1 MKLGIVGN
9 GGIIKMALHILKDT
23 DIVVSSLWCRNAEK
37 GKPLV
42 EEYGIPSL
50 YTDYDAFLKDDS
62 FDTVYI
68 GLINSLHYEY
78 AKKAILAHKHVI
90 VEKPFTSTY
99 EQAKELYDLT
109 KENNV
114 FVFEA
119 IMSRYS
125 KNYQHIQKY
134 LPCIGDIKMIQCNY
148 SQYSSRYDAYL
159 RHEVLPAF
167 DPEEYGGALYDIN
180 VYNIHFV
187 EGLFG
192 KPVFTH
198 YEANT
203 GFNGVDTS
211 GTLIMRYPEYI
222 AVCTGAKDSASH
234 NGVMIQGTKGYIQM
248 DSRPGIIQNVS
259 LHTKEEERVI
269 DIEKMQSPMK
279 TEFEQI
285 ASVVEEKDT
294 STMVLWLENSL
305 EVMKILSNSRN
316 EIGL

>member
-9 GGIIKMALHILKDT
+9 GGIVKMALHILKDT

-119 IMSRYS
+119 IMSRYN

-159 RHEVLPAF
+159 RREVLPAF

-198 YEANT
+198 YEANI

-211 GTLIMRYPEYI
+211 GTLIMRYPKYI
-222 AVCTGAKDSASH
+222 AVCTGSKDSASH

-285 ASVVEEKDT
+285 ASVIEEKDT

>member
-1 MKLGIVGN
+1 M
-9 GGIIKMALHILKDT
+9 
-23 DIVVSSLWCRNAEK
+23 
-37 GKPLV
+37 
-42 EEYGIPSL
+42 

-180 VYNIHFV
+180 VYNVHFV

-198 YEANT
+198 YEANI

-211 GTLIMRYPEYI
+211 GTLIMKYPEYI

-248 DSRPGIIQNVS
+248 DSRSGIIQNLT
-259 LHTKEEERVI
+259 LHLKDEVINIDVEE
-269 DIEKMQSPMK
+269 MQSPMK

-285 ASVVEEKDT
+285 ASIIEEKDT

>member
-9 GGIIKMALHILKDT
+9 GGIVKMALHILKDT
-23 DIVVSSLWCRNAEK
+23 DIIVSSLWCRNAEK
-37 GKPLV
+37 GKPFV

-198 YEANT
+198 YEANI
-203 GFNGVDTS
+203 GFNGADTS

-248 DSRPGIIQNVS
+248 DSRPGIIQNIS

-285 ASVVEEKDT
+285 ASIIAEKEY
-294 STMVLWLENSL
+294 STMMQWMLDSL

>member
-9 GGIIKMALHILKDT
+9 GGIVKMALHILKDT

-180 VYNIHFV
+180 VYNVHFV
-187 EGLFG
+187 EGLLG

-198 YEANT
+198 YEANI

-211 GTLIMRYPEYI
+211 GTLIMKYPEYI
-222 AVCTGAKDSASH
+222 AICTGAKDSASH

-248 DSRPGIIQNVS
+248 DSRPGIIQNIS

-285 ASVVEEKDT
+285 ASIIEEKDT
-294 STMVLWLENSL
+294 STMVLGLENSL
-305 EVMKILSNSRN
+305 EVMKILSNSRK

>member
-9 GGIIKMALHILKDT
+9 GGIVKMALHILKDT

-198 YEANT
+198 YEANI
-203 GFNGVDTS
+203 GFNGADTS

-248 DSRPGIIQNVS
+248 DSRPGIIQNIS

-285 ASVVEEKDT
+285 ASIIAEKEY
-294 STMVLWLENSL
+294 STMMQWMLDSL

>member
-9 GGIIKMALHILKDT
+9 GGIVKMALHILKDT

-114 FVFEA
+114 YVFEA

-180 VYNIHFV
+180 VYNVHFV
-187 EGLFG
+187 EGLLG

-198 YEANT
+198 YEANI

-211 GTLIMRYPEYI
+211 GTLIMKYPEYI
-222 AVCTGAKDSASH
+222 AICTGAKDSASH

-248 DSRPGIIQNVS
+248 DSRPGIIQNIS

-285 ASVVEEKDT
+285 ASIIEEKDT

>member
-1 MKLGIVGN
+1 MKLGIVGD
-9 GGIIKMALHILKDT
+9 GGIVKMALHILKDT

-50 YTDYDAFLKDDS
+50 YTDYDAFLEDDS

-148 SQYSSRYDAYL
+148 SQYSSRFDAYL

-198 YEANT
+198 YEANI

-211 GTLIMRYPEYI
+211 GTLIMKYPEYI

-279 TEFEQI
+279 SEFEQI
-285 ASVVEEKDT
+285 ASIIAEKDD
-294 STMVLWLENSL
+294 STMMQWLLDSL

>member
-9 GGIIKMALHILKDT
+9 GGIVKMALHILKDT

-198 YEANT
+198 YEANI

-234 NGVMIQGTKGYIQM
+234 NGVMIQGIKGYIQM

-259 LHTKEEERVI
+259 LHNKEEERVI

-285 ASVVEEKDT
+285 ASVIEEKDT

-305 EVMKILSNSRN
+305 EVMKILSNSRK

>member
-9 GGIIKMALHILKDT
+9 GGIVKMALHILKDT

-198 YEANT
+198 YEANI

-248 DSRPGIIQNVS
+248 DSRPGIIQNIS

-285 ASVVEEKDT
+285 ASIIAEKEY
-294 STMVLWLENSL
+294 STMMQWMLDSL

>member
-9 GGIIKMALHILKDT
+9 GGIVKMALHILKDT

-62 FDTVYI
+62 FNTVYI

-198 YEANT
+198 YEANI

-211 GTLIMRYPEYI
+211 GTLIMKYPEYI
-222 AVCTGAKDSASH
+222 AICTGAKDSASH

-248 DSRPGIIQNVS
+248 DSRPGIIQNLT
-259 LHTKEEERVI
+259 LHLKDEVINIDVEE
-269 DIEKMQSPMK
+269 MQSPMK

-285 ASVVEEKDT
+285 ASIIEEKDT

-305 EVMKILSNSRN
+305 EVMKILSNCRN

>member
-9 GGIIKMALHILKDT
+9 GGIVKMALHILKDT

-62 FDTVYI
+62 FNTVYI

-148 SQYSSRYDAYL
+148 SPYSSRYDAYL

-198 YEANT
+198 YEANI
-203 GFNGVDTS
+203 GFNGADTS

-248 DSRPGIIQNVS
+248 DSRPGIIQNIS

-285 ASVVEEKDT
+285 ASIIAEKEY
-294 STMVLWLENSL
+294 STMMQWMLDSL

>member
-9 GGIIKMALHILKDT
+9 GGIVKMALHILKDT

-37 GKPLV
+37 GKPFV

-180 VYNIHFV
+180 VYNVHFV

-198 YEANT
+198 YEANI

-211 GTLIMRYPEYI
+211 GTLIMKYPEYI

-234 NGVMIQGTKGYIQM
+234 NGVMIQGIKGYIQM

-259 LHTKEEERVI
+259 LHTKEEERII

-285 ASVVEEKDT
+285 ASVIEEKDT

>member
-134 LPCIGDIKMIQCNY
+134 FPCIGDIKMIQCNY

-180 VYNIHFV
+180 VYNVHFV

-198 YEANT
+198 YEANI

-211 GTLIMRYPEYI
+211 GTLIMKYPEYI

-285 ASVVEEKDT
+285 ASVIEEKDT

-305 EVMKILSNSRN
+305 EVMKILSNSRK

>member
-9 GGIIKMALHILKDT
+9 GGIVKMALHILKDT

-180 VYNIHFV
+180 VYNVHFV

-198 YEANT
+198 YEANI

-211 GTLIMRYPEYI
+211 GTLIMKYPEYI

-234 NGVMIQGTKGYIQM
+234 NGVMIQGIKGYIQM

-285 ASVVEEKDT
+285 ASVIEEKDT

-305 EVMKILSNSRN
+305 EVMKILSNSRK

>member
-9 GGIIKMALHILKDT
+9 GGIVKMALHILKDT

-198 YEANT
+198 YEANI

-211 GTLIMRYPEYI
+211 GTLIMKYPEYI
-222 AVCTGAKDSASH
+222 AICTGAKDSASH

-248 DSRPGIIQNVS
+248 DSRPGIIQNIS

-285 ASVVEEKDT
+285 ASIIAEKEY
-294 STMVLWLENSL
+294 STMMQWMLDSL

>member
-9 GGIIKMALHILKDT
+9 GGIVKMALYILKDT

-125 KNYQHIQKY
+125 KNYQHIQKF

-167 DPEEYGGALYDIN
+167 DSEEYGGALYDIN

-198 YEANT
+198 YEANI

-211 GTLIMRYPEYI
+211 GTLIMRYPKYI

-285 ASVVEEKDT
+285 ASIIEEKDT

>member
-9 GGIIKMALHILKDT
+9 GGIVKMALHILKDT

-62 FDTVYI
+62 FNTVYI

-198 YEANT
+198 YEANI
-203 GFNGVDTS
+203 GFNGADTS

-248 DSRPGIIQNVS
+248 DSRPGIIQNIS

-285 ASVVEEKDT
+285 ASIIAEKEY
-294 STMVLWLENSL
+294 STMMQWMLDSL

>member
-9 GGIIKMALHILKDT
+9 GGIVKMALHILKDT

-148 SQYSSRYDAYL
+148 SQYSSRFDAYL

>member
-9 GGIIKMALHILKDT
+9 GGIVKMALHILKDT

-198 YEANT
+198 YEANI

-234 NGVMIQGTKGYIQM
+234 NGVMIQGIKGYIQM

-285 ASVVEEKDT
+285 ASVIEEKDT

-305 EVMKILSNSRN
+305 EVMKILSNSRK

>member
-125 KNYQHIQKY
+125 KNYQHIQKF

-285 ASVVEEKDT
+285 ASVIEEKDT

>member
-114 FVFEA
+114 YVFEA

-148 SQYSSRYDAYL
+148 SQYSSRFDAYL

-198 YEANT
+198 YEANI

-211 GTLIMRYPEYI
+211 GTLIMRYLKYI

-259 LHTKEEERVI
+259 LHTKEEERII

-285 ASVVEEKDT
+285 ASVIEEKDT

>member
-9 GGIIKMALHILKDT
+9 GGIVKLALHILKDT
-23 DIVVSSLWCRNAEK
+23 DIIVSSLWCRNAEK

-148 SQYSSRYDAYL
+148 SQYSSRFDAYL

-211 GTLIMRYPEYI
+211 GTLIMKYPECI
-222 AVCTGAKDSASH
+222 AICTGAKDSASH

-285 ASVVEEKDT
+285 AAIIAEKDD
-294 STMVLWLENSL
+294 STMMQWLLDSL

>member
-9 GGIIKMALHILKDT
+9 GGIVKMALHILKDT

-192 KPVFTH
+192 KTVFTH
-198 YEANT
+198 YEANI

-248 DSRPGIIQNVS
+248 DSRPGIIQNLT
-259 LHTKEEERVI
+259 LHLKDEVINIDVEE
-269 DIEKMQSPMK
+269 MQSPMK

-285 ASVVEEKDT
+285 ASIIEEKDT

-305 EVMKILSNSRN
+305 EVMKILSNSRK

>member
-9 GGIIKMALHILKDT
+9 GGIVKMALHILKDT

-159 RHEVLPAF
+159 RREVLPAF

-198 YEANT
+198 YEANI

-211 GTLIMRYPEYI
+211 GTLIMKYPEYI
-222 AVCTGAKDSASH
+222 AICTGAKDSASH

-259 LHTKEEERVI
+259 LHTKEEERII

-285 ASVVEEKDT
+285 ASVIEEKDT

-305 EVMKILSNSRN
+305 EVMKILSNSRE

>member
-9 GGIIKMALHILKDT
+9 GGIVKMALHILKDT

-198 YEANT
+198 YEANI

-211 GTLIMRYPEYI
+211 GTLIMRYPKYI

-259 LHTKEEERVI
+259 LHTKEEERII
-269 DIEKMQSPMK
+269 DIEKMQPPMK

-285 ASVVEEKDT
+285 ASVIEEKDT

>member
-9 GGIIKMALHILKDT
+9 GGIVKMALHILKDT
-23 DIVVSSLWCRNAEK
+23 DIIVSSLWCRNAEK

-125 KNYQHIQKY
+125 KNYQHTQKY

-148 SQYSSRYDAYL
+148 SQYSSRFDAYL

-198 YEANT
+198 YEANI

-211 GTLIMRYPEYI
+211 GTLIMRYPKYI

-259 LHTKEEERVI
+259 LHTKEEERII

-285 ASVVEEKDT
+285 ASVIEEKDT

>member
-9 GGIIKMALHILKDT
+9 GGIVKMALHILKDT

-134 LPCIGDIKMIQCNY
+134 LPCIGEIKMIQCNY

-159 RHEVLPAF
+159 RHEVLPVF

-198 YEANT
+198 YEANI

-211 GTLIMRYPEYI
+211 GTLIMKYPEYI
-222 AVCTGAKDSASH
+222 AICTGAKDSASH
-234 NGVMIQGTKGYIQM
+234 NGVMIQGIKGYIQM
-248 DSRPGIIQNVS
+248 DSRPGIIQNIS

-285 ASVVEEKDT
+285 ASIIAEKEY
-294 STMVLWLENSL
+294 STMMQWMLDSL

>member
-198 YEANT
+198 YEANI

-259 LHTKEEERVI
+259 LHTKEEERII

-285 ASVVEEKDT
+285 ASVIEEKDT

-305 EVMKILSNSRN
+305 EVMKILSNSRK